1 MKTLRKQ
8 LTLTLLLTMALSWI
22 AVFAFQQY
30 EAARSQTGA
39 RDQWLHDAAS
49 QMLAS
54 LPVSLLGNEAPSER
68 FTPPASSRVDG
79 DKVRFH
85 LWSLADR
92 RLLLRSP
99 ESPAQPLSG
108 GFQDGYFDVRAD
120 GMDWRVYAISDAQ
133 GRVQVQVARPQ
144 SELRA
149 QSLYSLKR
157 GLLIVSILFV
167 LLAVVSWMVVGR
179 AFRKVDRAGVAIAR
193 RGPFD
198 LAPLPMAGMPGEL
211 RPFIRSINQL
221 LLRVKGGMDRERRF
235 LEDAAHE
242 LRTPLAALSAHAE
255 LVARSAGSGDAP
267 AAIEKLRLVA
277 QRTSRLSEQ
286 LLDQARM
293 DALSASADEP
303 ELVELD
309 ALVAMLVRDWE
320 TDATRKQL
328 RIQLDVQACVVRGRL
343 DALGVLVRNLLDNA
357 VRYTHSGGQIAVS
370 CGPSADGGACLRVA
384 DDGPGIAPEERARVF
399 DRFYRAPGSAAGGSG
414 IGLSLVAQIAQQHG
428 AEVTLGEGLRGAGVA
443 LTVSFPPAVGGT
455 AAAGAPR
462 A

>member
-8 LTLTLLLTMALSWI
+8 LTLTLLVTMTLSWI

-30 EAARSQTGA
+30 EATRSQTGA

-120 GMDWRVYAISDAQ
+120 GVDWRVYAISDAQ

-157 GLLIVSILFV
+157 GLLIVSVLFV

-320 TDATRKQL
+320 SDATRKQL
-328 RIQLDVQACVVRGRL
+328 RIQLDVQAIRRAAARSWFPADRRPTAEPACAWPTTDRASRR
-343 DALGVLVRNLLDNA
+343 RNA
-357 VRYTHSGGQIAVS
+357 R
-370 CGPSADGGACLRVA
+370 ACSTA
-384 DDGPGIAPEERARVF
+384 SIAPQA
-399 DRFYRAPGSAAGGSG
+399 AP
-414 IGLSLVAQIAQQHG
+414 
-428 AEVTLGEGLRGAGVA
+428 RGA
-443 LTVSFPPAVGGT
+443 
-455 AAAGAPR
+455 AASACRWWRRSRNSMAPR
-462 A
+462 SRWARACAARAWR

>member
-1 MKTLRKQ
+1 MKTLRRQ
-8 LTLTLLLTMALSWI
+8 LTLTLLLTMTLAWA

-30 EAARSQTGA
+30 ETTRAQTGV
-39 RDQWLHDAAS
+39 RDQWLHDAAN

-54 LPVSLLGNEAPSER
+54 LPVSLLASVAPTER
-68 FTPPASSRVDG
+68 FTPPAAGRVDG
-79 DKVRFH
+79 ERVRFQV
-85 LWSLADR
+85 WSLADR
-92 RLLLRSP
+92 RLLMRSP
-99 ESPAQPLSG
+99 ESPGKPLSE
-108 GFQDGYFDVRAD
+108 GFREGYTDMADDGT
-120 GMDWRVYAISDAQ
+120 DWRAYSVTDAS
-133 GRVQVQVARPQ
+133 GRVQVQVAKPQ
-144 SELRA
+144 SALRA

-157 GLLIVSILFV
+157 GLIIVSGLFV
-167 LLAVVSWMVVGR
+167 LLALVSCMVVGR
-179 AFRKVDRAGVAIAR
+179 AFRKVDRAGEAISR

-198 LAPLPMAGMPGEL
+198 LAPLPSAGMPGEL

-255 LVARSAGSGDAP
+255 LVARSAGSDDAP

-293 DALSASADEP
+293 DALSASADAP
-303 ELVELD
+303 ERVELD
-309 ALVAMLVRDWE
+309 ALVVMLVRDWE

-328 RIQLDVQACVVRGRL
+328 RIQLDVQACGVEGRL

-357 VRYTHSGGQIAVS
+357 VRYTQSGGQIAVS
-370 CGPSADGGACLRVA
+370 CGPSADGGACLRVG
-384 DDGPGIAPEERARVF
+384 DDGPGIAPAERARVF

-428 AEVTLGEGLRGAGVA
+428 ADVNLGAGLRGAGVA
-443 LTVSFPPAVGGT
+443 VTVTFPPST
-455 AAAGAPR
+455 AGSPAAGSPA

>member
-8 LTLTLLLTMALSWI
+8 LTLTLLLTMTLSWI
-22 AVFAFQQY
+22 AVFGFQQY
-30 EAARSQTGA
+30 EATRSQTGA

-68 FTPPASSRVDG
+68 FTPPTPSRVDR

-99 ESPAQPLSG
+99 ESPEQPLSG
-108 GFQDGYFDVRAD
+108 GFRDGYSDVTAD

-149 QSLYSLKR
+149 QSLQSLKR
-157 GLLIVSILFV
+157 GLIIVSVLFV
-167 LLAVVSWMVVGR
+167 LLAVVSWVVVGR
-179 AFRKVDRAGVAIAR
+179 AFRKVDRVGVAVSR

-211 RPFIRSINQL
+211 RPFVRSINQL

-293 DALSASADEP
+293 DALIASADEP
-303 ELVELD
+303 ELIELD
-309 ALVAMLVRDWE
+309 KLLVMLVRDWE

-328 RIQLDVQACVVRGRL
+328 RIQLDVQACVARGRL

-357 VRYTHSGGQIAVS
+357 VRYTQSGGQIAVS
-370 CGPSADGGACLRVA
+370 CGPSPVGGACLRVA
-384 DDGPGIAPEERARVF
+384 DDGPGIAPQERSRVF

-428 AEVTLGEGLRGAGVA
+428 ARVDLDVGLRGRGVG
-443 LTVSFPPAVGGT
+443 LTVTFPPVAGT
-455 AAAGAPR
+455 PVA
-462 A
+462 